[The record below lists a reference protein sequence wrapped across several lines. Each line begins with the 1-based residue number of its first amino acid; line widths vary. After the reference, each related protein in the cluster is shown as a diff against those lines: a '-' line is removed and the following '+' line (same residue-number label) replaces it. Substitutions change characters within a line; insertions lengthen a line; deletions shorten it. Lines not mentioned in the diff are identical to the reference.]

1 MDKLQPLIK
10 HRYWICFGLATIFVF
25 TAWFL
30 ASGQLAAEIDARTA
44 SVKSSFDK
52 SGQGKDQPNSKW
64 VEAAKKKNEG
74 DALAYKNAAKSL
86 RERQIGAR
94 QWPELIRE
102 EMKGIAYQEQI
113 QNQLTREKW
122 AANYKDEVESLLE
135 IVKPW
140 REGKG
145 LVVVDSN
152 RITHRPYNTWR
163 TKNPQSREIW
173 DAQEDIWLLRSLLT
187 SIAAANGT
195 AERITE
201 SAVREIYRLH
211 LRGGDRAAAG
221 ASSGGAAGGMG
232 GGMGGM
238 GGDSGEM
245 STMGGAMGGPPGMGG
260 MGLGGG
266 GMGGAVSSSH
276 PGSSFEGS
284 AGSDILAEEFG
295 AVAGAGGGMGGM
307 GGEGGKGGSAGM
319 MSMGSIDGGGGMG
332 SGGMA
337 GAGGAAAP
345 AEEDR
350 YVDEVPES
358 YKTRAFLLD
367 VLVRDDRV
375 PDLLAAL
382 TDSDFP
388 IEIVRVEIEANSRGG
403 GGGGQAGGMSGLG
416 GKDDDDDMAGLGGMS
431 GMGSMP
437 NLGGYPGGGGSSGS
451 MGLSGPPSGGGIG
464 PPGLPGIPG
473 RGGMSGSPGGR
484 FGEDEDGDMA
494 GRLSGGTAFGTQSQK
509 DAETLRIAMSDESL
523 VKLRIGGLMTLYQS
537 AEEAKSAE
545 ATEAAAATETTN
557 AAPPANA
564 QPADPGNPSPDGST
578 PSTDPAAPTAPQPT
592 DPSAAPA
599 AADPNAPAAP
609 GTPAP
614 PAPAPPAPGEPAA
627 GQPAAPAPADPA
639 APANP
644 SNPPSTDSSG
654 NPSTP
659 PASPPA
665 DPASPAP
672 PAPPAGDGNP
682 PAAPGQ

>member
-10 HRYWICFGLATIFVF
+10 HRYWICFALATIFVI

-44 SVKSSFDK
+44 SVKGSFDK
-52 SGQGKDQPNSKW
+52 SGQGKDQPNQKW
-64 VEAAKKKNEG
+64 VEDAKKKNEA
-74 DALAYKNAAKSL
+74 DSKAYKSAATAL
-86 RERQIGAR
+86 RERQISAR
-94 QWPELIRE
+94 QWPELIRD

-122 AANYKDEVESLLE
+122 AANYRDEVESLLD

-140 REGKG
+140 RDGKG

-187 SIAAANGT
+187 SIATANGT

-211 LRGGDRAAAG
+211 LRGGDRNAAG
-221 ASSGGAAGGMG
+221 ASSGGA

-238 GGDSGEM
+238 GGMGESGGM
-245 STMGGAMGGPPGMGG
+245 SPMGAAAGPGGMGG
-260 MGLGGG
+260 MGAGEGAMGGG
-266 GMGGAVSSSH
+266 GSASH
-276 PGSSFEGS
+276 PGASFMGS

-307 GGEGGKGGSAGM
+307 GGMGKDGGMDGGPGM
-319 MSMGSIDGGGGMG
+319 MSMGGMG
-332 SGGMA
+332 AGAMGAGMA
-337 GAGGAAAP
+337 GGGAAAAP

-388 IEIVRVEIEANSRGG
+388 VEIVRVEIEANTRGG
-403 GGGGQAGGMSGLG
+403 AASGGMSGLG
-416 GKDDDDDMAGLGGMS
+416 GEDGLGEMTGAGGMAGMGG
-431 GMGSMP
+431 MP
-437 NLGGYPGGGGSSGS
+437 NLSGYPGAGGGGSK
-451 MGLSGPPSGGGIG
+451 GLTGPPAGGGIG
-464 PPGLPGIPG
+464 GAPGLPGLAGGGGLMGPG
-473 RGGMSGSPGGR
+473 AGFGEGEGSGSAGGLPGG
-484 FGEDEDGDMA
+484 A
-494 GRLSGGTAFGTQSQK
+494 AYGTQSQR
-509 DAETLRIAMSDESL
+509 DAETLRIAMTDNSL
-523 VKLRIGGLMTLYQS
+523 VMLRIGGLMTLYQS

-545 ATEAAAATETTN
+545 ATEAAAETETTAADGSDPASTQPGDPSAPSPSADPN
-557 AAPPANA
+557 APPAADAPTEGDPTAPA
-564 QPADPGNPSPDGST
+564 QPADPSAPPVDPSAPPADPSAPPAADSATPSST
-578 PSTDPAAPTAPQPT
+578 PPA
-592 DPSAAPA
+592 DPSAAPPG
-599 AADPNAPAAP
+599 DSSP
-609 GTPAP
+609 GTTSGDAP
-614 PAPAPPAPGEPAA
+614 P
-627 GQPAAPAPADPA
+627 Q
-639 APANP
+639 
-644 SNPPSTDSSG
+644 
-654 NPSTP
+654 
-659 PASPPA
+659 
-665 DPASPAP
+665 
-672 PAPPAGDGNP
+672 

>member
-10 HRYWICFGLATIFVF
+10 HRYWICFGLATIFVL

-30 ASGQLAAEIDARTA
+30 ASGKLAAEIDARTA

-52 SGQGKDQPNSKW
+52 SGQGKDQPNQKW

-86 RERQIGAR
+86 RERQISAR

-140 REGKG
+140 KEGKG

-173 DAQEDIWLLRSLLT
+173 DAQEDIWLLRALLT
-187 SIAAANGT
+187 SISTANGT

-211 LRGGDRAAAG
+211 LRGGDRNAAG
-221 ASSGGAAGGMG
+221 ASSSGAGGMG

-238 GGDSGEM
+238 GGGSGEM

-266 GMGGAVSSSH
+266 GMGGAGVSTAH

-284 AGSDILAEEFG
+284 AGSDILTEEFG
-295 AVAGAGGGMGGM
+295 AVAGSGGGMGGM
-307 GGEGGKGGSAGM
+307 GGEGGKSGSAGM
-319 MSMGSIDGGGGMG
+319 MSMGSIDGGMG

-350 YVDEVPES
+350 YIDEVPES
-358 YKTRAFLLD
+358 YKTRGFLLD

-388 IEIVRVEIEANSRGG
+388 VEIVRVEIEANSRGG
-403 GGGGQAGGMSGLG
+403 GQAGGMSGLG
-416 GKDDDDDMAGLGGMS
+416 GEGSGDLAGLSGAG

-437 NLGGYPGGGGSSGS
+437 NLGGYPDSSGGGGSGGS

-464 PPGLPGIPG
+464 PPGLPGMPG
-473 RGGMSGSPGGR
+473 RGGMSGPPGGR
-484 FGEDEDGDMA
+484 LGEDDGSGAD
-494 GRLSGGTAFGTQSQK
+494 GGLSGGTAFGTQNQK

-523 VKLRIGGLMTLYQS
+523 VLLRIGGLMTLYQS

-557 AAPPANA
+557 AAPPTDAP
-564 QPADPGNPSPDGST
+564 PADPNAPSSEGTAPA
-578 PSTDPAAPTAPQPT
+578 TDPAAPPAPQPA
-592 DPSAAPA
+592 DPSATPPMP
-599 AADPNAPAAP
+599 DPNAPAAP
-609 GTPAP
+609 GSPAQPASGEPAPAQPGAPAPTDPATPAAPGNPATPPTSEPSGSPNTPPAGPVGDPPSP
-614 PAPAPPAPGEPAA
+614 PAP
-627 GQPAAPAPADPA
+627 
-639 APANP
+639 N
-644 SNPPSTDSSG
+644 
-654 NPSTP
+654 
-659 PASPPA
+659 
-665 DPASPAP
+665 
-672 PAPPAGDGNP
+672 PPAGDGSP